1 MCRSLVLYQFMFYNI
16 RKVYFYG
23 DNMFSVI
30 ISPAKKMRC
39 DPDSLEYTALP
50 EFTEKSEKLLKI
62 LKSMSYAELKTLWQC
77 NDKIAGENF
86 ENLQITDLKT
96 NLTPAILAYD
106 GIRFKYMAP
115 EVFSYK
121 EFEYIQN
128 HLFILSGFYGAVRPF
143 DGVILY
149 RLEMQAKLQGENFKN
164 LYDFWRGDIAKY
176 ITDGRDTVINLASD
190 EYFKAVKKYFPE
202 NIRVVTCVFADLEN
216 GKLKEKGVKCKMA
229 RGEIVR
235 YMAENNV
242 QSPEELKKFQRQG
255 YAYRDDLSSDDRFV
269 FVQKKICEK
278 HRF

>member
-1 MCRSLVLYQFMFYNI
+1 
-16 RKVYFYG
+16 
-23 DNMFSVI
+23 MFSVI

-86 ENLQITDLKT
+86 ENLQVADLKT

-143 DGVILY
+143 DGVIPY

-216 GKLKEKGVKCKMA
+216 DKLKEKGVKCKMA

-242 QSPEELKKFQRQG
+242 QSPEELKKFRRQG

-269 FVQKKICEK
+269 FVQKKICEN

>member
-16 RKVYFYG
+16 LKVYFYG

-86 ENLQITDLKT
+86 ENLQDADLKT

-128 HLFILSGFYGAVRPF
+128 NLFILSGFYGAVRPF
-143 DGVILY
+143 DGVIPY
-149 RLEMQAKLQGENFKN
+149 RLEMQAKFTEEWAGKKVVE
-164 LYDFWRGDIAKY
+164 
-176 ITDGRDTVINLASD
+176 LA
-190 EYFKAVKKYFPE
+190 
-202 NIRVVTCVFADLEN
+202 NIRI
-216 GKLKEKGVKCKMA
+216 LK
-229 RGEIVR
+229 
-235 YMAENNV
+235 N
-242 QSPEELKKFQRQG
+242 KK
-255 YAYRDDLSSDDRFV
+255 DW
-269 FVQKKICEK
+269 E
-278 HRF
+278 

>member
-1 MCRSLVLYQFMFYNI
+1 MCRSLVLCRFMFYNI
-16 RKVYFYG
+16 CKVYFYG

-30 ISPAKKMRC
+30 ISPTKKMRR
-39 DPDSLEYTALP
+39 DPDSLECTALP
-50 EFTEKSEKLLKI
+50 KFIEKSEKLLEI
-62 LKSMSYAELKTLWQC
+62 LKSMSYSELKNLWQC

-86 ENLQITDLKT
+86 ENLQFADLKT

-115 EVFSYK
+115 EVFSYE

-128 HLFILSGFYGAVRPF
+128 RLFILSGFYGAVRPF
-143 DGVILY
+143 DGVIPY
-149 RLEMQAKLQGENFKN
+149 RLEMQAKLHSENFNN

-176 ITDGRDTVINLASD
+176 ITDGRDTVINLASE
-190 EYFKAVKKYFPE
+190 EYFKGVKKYFPE
-202 NIRVVTCVFADLEN
+202 NIRVITCVFADLEN

-242 QSPEELKKFQRQG
+242 QSPEELKNFQGQG
-255 YAYRDDLSSDDRFV
+255 YVYRDDLSSADRFV
-269 FVQKKICEK
+269 FVQRAICRNYE
-278 HRF
+278 F